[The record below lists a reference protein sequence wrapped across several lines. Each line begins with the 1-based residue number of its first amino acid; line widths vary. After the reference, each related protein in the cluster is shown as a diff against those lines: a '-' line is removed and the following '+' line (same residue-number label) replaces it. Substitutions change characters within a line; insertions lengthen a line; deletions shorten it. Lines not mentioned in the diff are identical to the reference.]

1 MSTLTQGL
9 DDKSGVKE
17 SGEHHI
23 EFIETREDAP
33 EALEPTEE
41 PLDFVAAAVEQ
52 VVLFPRLQTGPTGRH
67 DGNPSKIQRQLAG
80 LIVLIGAIDQQR
92 ERLGQRP
99 QSGQQIA
106 ALRSVVR
113 WAG

>member
-1 MSTLTQGL
+1 MLTLTKGL
-9 DDKSGVKE
+9 DDKSEVKKSE
-17 SGEHHI
+17 EHHI

-33 EALEPTEE
+33 EAFEPTEE

-52 VVLFPRLQTGPTGRH
+52 AVVFPRLQTAPTGRH

-80 LIVLIGAIDQQR
+80 LIVLIGAIHQQR
-92 ERLGQRP
+92 YRLGQRP

-106 ALRSVVR
+106 ALHSVVR
-113 WAG
+113 LAG